1 MVENKFD
8 VIVIGA
14 GPAGYECALYLGE
27 RGKSVCLVDKSEEN
41 IGGTC
46 LNEGCIPVKSLVESA
61 HLIQRMK
68 EYKDVFDVNFNVEYS
83 NAVKLLDD
91 QKSQLRQGVISRLK
105 KSKINMVFGNGTL
118 VDKNTV
124 RVGDVEYLAD
134 NIVLSTGS
142 YPKSLPGLVI
152 DEKKIISSSGLLR
165 LKSLPKDILIVGG
178 GYVGCEFASLLKY
191 FGSKV
196 TIVEFLPKIMGFEDD
211 EVSRTLLR
219 EFKKR
224 DIAVNT
230 NSEIVDIQNIDEKM
244 LVKFKNRQN
253 ESIKEILVDLI
264 LVSVGRGANTKDL
277 NLGVVNAKTER
288 DFIVIGK
295 DFSINNSSVY
305 AVGDIIKTPMLANVA
320 TREGIFVAK
329 EIIGEPNCLN
339 YDLLPR
345 VVFTDPG
352 VGCIGLTEEDLKSKG
367 ISYKTYKAFFK
378 GNGKALIMGQN
389 SGFFKA
395 LTSDDGIIL
404 GAMFIGPMAYEL
416 IHIMAVAMKNNINI
430 TELNDIIYGHP
441 TLSEIIFSAVL

>member
-8 VIVIGA
+8 VIVLGA

-27 RGKSVCLVDKSEEN
+27 RGKRVCLVDKSEEN

-46 LNEGCIPVKSLVESA
+46 LNEGCIPVKSLVESS

-68 EYKDVFDVNFNVEYS
+68 EYKGVFDINFNVEYA
-83 NAVKLLDD
+83 NAVKLLDE
-91 QKSQLRQGVISRLK
+91 QKTQLRQGVISRLK
-105 KSKINMVFGNGTL
+105 KSKIDMVFGKGVL
-118 VDKNTV
+118 IGKNEV
-124 RVGDVEYLAD
+124 RVGDADYFVD

-152 DEKKIISSSGLLR
+152 DEEKIISSSGLLR

-178 GYVGCEFASLLKY
+178 GYVGCEFASLLNY
-191 FGSKV
+191 FGSNV

-224 DIAVNT
+224 NISVNT
-230 NSEIVDIQNIDEKM
+230 NSEIVDIQNKDEKIS
-244 LVKFKNRQN
+244 VSFKNRQN
-253 ESIKEILVDLI
+253 ESVKDILVDLI

-277 NLGVVNAKTER
+277 NLEVVSAKTDR
-288 DFIVIGK
+288 DFIVTEK

-320 TREGIFVAK
+320 TREGIFVARG
-329 EIIGEPNCLN
+329 ITGEPRSLN

-352 VGCIGLTEEDLKSKG
+352 VGCIGFTEEDLKSKG

-378 GNGKALIMGQN
+378 SNGKALIMGQN

-395 LTSDDGIIL
+395 LASEDGKIL

-416 IHIMAVAMKNNINI
+416 IHIIAVAMKSSINI
-430 TELNDIIYGHP
+430 AEINDIIYGHP
-441 TLSEIIFSAVL
+441 TLSEIIFNAAL

>member
-14 GPAGYECALYLGE
+14 GPAGYECALYLVE

-118 VDKNTV
+118 VDRNTV

-178 GYVGCEFASLLKY
+178 GYVGCEFASLLNY

-288 DFIVIGK
+288 DFIVTEK

-329 EIIGEPNCLN
+329 EIIGEPTRLN

-352 VGCIGLTEEDLKSKG
+352 VGCIGFTEEDLKSKG

-441 TLSEIIFSAVL
+441 TLSEVIFSAVL

>member
-1 MVENKFD
+1 LENKFD
-8 VIVIGA
+8 VIVLGA

-27 RGKSVCLVDKSEEN
+27 RGKRVCLVDKSEEN

-68 EYKDVFDVNFNVEYS
+68 EYKNVFNINFDVEYS
-83 NAVKLLDD
+83 NAVKLLEE
-91 QKSQLRQGVISRLK
+91 QKSQLRQGIISRLK
-105 KSKINMVFGNGTL
+105 RCNVNLIFGKGML
-118 VDKNTV
+118 IDKNTV
-124 RVGDVEYLAD
+124 RVCDVDYSAD

-142 YPKSLPGLVI
+142 YPKSLPNLVI
-152 DEKKIISSSGLLR
+152 DEKRIISSSGLLR
-165 LKSLPKDILIVGG
+165 LKEIPKDILVVGG
-178 GYVGCEFASLLKY
+178 GYVGCEFASLLNY

-224 DIAVNT
+224 NIAVNT
-230 NSEIVDIQNIDEKM
+230 NSEIVDIQNVDEKM
-244 LVKFKNRQN
+244 LVKFKNREN
-253 ESIKEILVDLI
+253 NSVKEVFVDII

-277 NLGVVNAKTER
+277 HLESINVKTENE
-288 DFIVIGK
+288 FIVTEK
-295 DFSINNSSVY
+295 NFSINNTSVY

-329 EIIGEPNCLN
+329 EIIKEPRSIN
-339 YDLLPR
+339 YNLLPR

-352 VGCIGLTEEDLKSKG
+352 VGCIGFTEEDLKSKG

-395 LTSDDGIIL
+395 LASDDGTIL

-416 IHIMAVAMKNNINI
+416 IHIMAVAMKSSINI

-441 TLSEIIFSAVL
+441 TLSEIIFNAVL

>member
-1 MVENKFD
+1 
-8 VIVIGA
+8 
-14 GPAGYECALYLGE
+14 
-27 RGKSVCLVDKSEEN
+27 
-41 IGGTC
+41 
-46 LNEGCIPVKSLVESA
+46 
-61 HLIQRMK
+61 MK

-118 VDKNTV
+118 VDRNTV

-178 GYVGCEFASLLKY
+178 GYVGCEFASLLNY

-288 DFIVIGK
+288 DFIVTEK

-329 EIIGEPNCLN
+329 EIIGEPTRLN

-352 VGCIGLTEEDLKSKG
+352 VGCIGFTEEDLKSKG

-441 TLSEIIFSAVL
+441 TLSEVIFSAVL